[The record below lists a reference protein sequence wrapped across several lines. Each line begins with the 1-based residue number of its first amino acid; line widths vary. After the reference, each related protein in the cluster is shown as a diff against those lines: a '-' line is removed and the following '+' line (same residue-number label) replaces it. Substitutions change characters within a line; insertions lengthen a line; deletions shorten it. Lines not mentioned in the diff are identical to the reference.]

1 MEMISFEKKGP
12 VGILKF
18 NRPKVLNALNRK
30 LLDELEGFLTTQIK
44 SQHVR
49 ILIVTGEGKAFVA
62 GADIKEMQSY
72 DTAAAREFCELG
84 QRITTLLE
92 TLDMVT
98 IAAVNG
104 FALGGGLEIALSCDF
119 IYVSN
124 TAKLGLPEVSL
135 GVIPGFGGTQRLA
148 RALGAR
154 RAQELI
160 TTGRAIDAAEAL
172 RIGLANAVT
181 EPENLLDEAMKTAQS
196 ILKNSFA
203 AVCRAKHAIN
213 DGAELVLKEALEI
226 EQNYFVDCFTHKDQA
241 EGMAAFVEK
250 RKPEFA

>member
-1 MEMISFEKKGP
+1 MEMISFEKQGP

-18 NRPKVLNALNRK
+18 NRPKVLNALNRE
-30 LLDELEGFLTTQIK
+30 LLNELEDFLTAQIK
-44 SQHVR
+44 SELVR
-49 ILIVTGEGKAFVA
+49 VLIVTGQGKAFVA
-62 GADIKEMQSY
+62 GADIKEMQAY
-72 DTAAAREFCELG
+72 DTAAAREFCQLG

-92 TLDMVT
+92 TLEMIT

-124 TAKLGLPEVSL
+124 QAKMGLPEVSL
-135 GVIPGFGGTQRLA
+135 GVIPGFGGTQRLS
-148 RALGAR
+148 RAVGTR
-154 RAQELI
+154 MAQELI
-160 TTGRAIDAAEAL
+160 ATGRAIDAAEAL

-181 EPENLLDEAMKTAQS
+181 EPEELMNKALKTAQS

-203 AVCRAKHAIN
+203 AVCRAKHAVN
-213 DGAELVLKEALEI
+213 DGAELVITEALQV

-250 RKPEFA
+250 RKPDFE